1 MSEDRQKL
9 VQEALE
15 YIRSTGQEELYFRHA
30 NIPAVIGDLTM
41 RVLCHRR
48 WHWTDRTLPDG
59 KSIEKLIGAAVKKA
73 AEGW

>member
-1 MSEDRQKL
+1 MSDDREKL

-41 RVLCHRR
+41 RVLSHRR
-48 WHWTDRTLPDG
+48 WHWTDRSLPDG
-59 KSIEKLIGAAVKKA
+59 KSIEKLIGEAVKKA
-73 AEGW
+73 AQKG